1 MVASLIQRVHKVH
14 ICTRNELY
22 AQICSGLVRLHQTEE
37 IVMISDCHCRHAK
50 FGYPLEGRA
59 DPEQAINQRKFGV

>member
-1 MVASLIQRVHKVH
+1 
-14 ICTRNELY
+14 
-22 AQICSGLVRLHQTEE
+22 
-37 IVMISDCHCRHAK
+37 MISDCHCRHAK